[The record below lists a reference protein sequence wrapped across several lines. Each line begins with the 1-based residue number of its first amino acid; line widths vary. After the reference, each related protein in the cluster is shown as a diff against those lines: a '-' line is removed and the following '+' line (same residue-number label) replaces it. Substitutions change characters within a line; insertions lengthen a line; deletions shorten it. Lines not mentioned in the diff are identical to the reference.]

1 MKTFCVLSLFLL
13 ISASFAVF
21 TVDVE
26 SGMVFTGYND
36 ARIPNDGGTLF
47 SLSDELKSDPQV
59 FGRLLLTYDVAPRH
73 HISALFAPLTIKPTG
88 SIDREVVFGDATFPA
103 NTPLDAVYKFN
114 SYRLTYRY
122 DLVRNTDLS
131 FGLGL
136 TLKVRDA
143 EIKVSSV
150 TESSSSTNL
159 GFVPLI
165 NFKLDWDFAKPVGLL
180 FTGDALAAPQGRAE
194 DVLAA
199 LTLKL
204 SPMFRLHGGYRILE
218 GGADAKTVY
227 TFSLFHYAVAG
238 VELFL

>member
-1 MKTFCVLSLFLL
+1 MKITVVLSLFLL
-13 ISASFAVF
+13 ISASFAAF
-21 TVDVE
+21 TVDAE
-26 SGMVFTGYND
+26 SGIVFTGYND
-36 ARIPNDGGTLF
+36 ARIPNDGGTLL

-59 FGRLLLTYDVAPRH
+59 FGRLLLTYDIAPSH
-73 HISALFAPLTIKPTG
+73 HISALFAPLTIEPTG
-88 SIDREVVFGDATFPA
+88 SVNREVVFGDATFPA

-122 DLVRNTDLS
+122 DLVRQTDLN

-143 EIKVSSV
+143 EIKVSSA
-150 TESSSSTNL
+150 TQSASKTDL

-165 NFKLDWDFAKPVGLL
+165 NFKLDWDFARPVGLL
-180 FTGDALAAPQGRAE
+180 FAGDALAAPQGRAE

-199 LTLKL
+199 LTLRI
-204 SPMFRLHGGYRILE
+204 SPMFRLHGGYRLLE

-227 TFSLFHYAVAG
+227 TFSMFHYAVAG
-238 VELFL
+238 VEMFL